1 MRKSADTDY
10 SRLFAS
16 PATSREVQDLS
27 TRGIEVTVPFF
38 SFCAMLCVCPRNLP
52 PVKADR

>member
-27 TRGIEVTVPFF
+27 TRGIEVTVPFLVF
-38 SFCAMLCVCPRNLP
+38 VPCYVCAHVIFHQ
-52 PVKADR
+52 